1 MAKIGKSFKKDAKEI
16 TRVLKE
22 LGEEEI
28 SLLEKE
34 METKGEY
41 NLTVDGKEFL
51 ITKDMVNINRSQKT
65 VHVEEI
71 IPAVIE
77 PSFGI
82 GRIMYAIWE
91 HSFKTRAGDE
101 MRTYFALPPVIA
113 PLKCSVLPLSSH
125 TDFVPFVASLSQDLT
140 KHEVSHKVDD
150 SSGSIGRRYTRTDEI
165 AIPFG
170 ITVDFDS
177 LKEPHSITLRER
189 DTMEQIRV
197 PLDQVAALVSD
208 LSRGKQTW
216 EAAKC
221 CYPKFEQQETTKAA

>member
-16 TRVLKE
+16 TKILKE
-22 LGEEEI
+22 LDEDKIAE
-28 SLLEKE
+28 LEKE

-41 NLTVDGKEFL
+41 ILNVNGTEFT
-51 ITKDMVNINRSQKT
+51 ITKEMANINRSQKT

-91 HSFKTRAGDE
+91 HSFRTRAGDE

-113 PLKCSVLPLSSH
+113 PLKCSVLPLSGHS
-125 TDFVPFVASLSQDLT
+125 DFAPFVSTLSQDLT
-140 KHEVSHKVDD
+140 KNEVSHRVDD

-177 LKEPHSITLRER
+177 LKEPYSVTLRER

-197 PLDQVAALVSD
+197 PLEQVASLVSD
-208 LSRGKQTW
+208 LSRGRQTW

-221 CYPKFEQQETTKAA
+221 CYPKFEQQETTKGA

>member
-16 TRVLKE
+16 TKVLKE
-22 LGEEEI
+22 LDEDKIAE
-28 SLLEKE
+28 LEKE

-41 NLTVDGKEFL
+41 ILNVNGTEFT
-51 ITKDMVNINRSQKT
+51 ITKEMVNINRSQKT
-65 VHVEEI
+65 MHVEEI

-82 GRIMYAIWE
+82 GRIII
-91 HSFKTRAGDE
+91 
-101 MRTYFALPPVIA
+101 FALPPVIA
-113 PLKCSVLPLSSH
+113 PLKCSVLPLSGH
-125 TDFVPFVASLSQDLT
+125 PDFAPFVSTLSQDLT
-140 KHEVSHKVDD
+140 KNEVSHRVDD

-177 LKEPHSITLRER
+177 LKEPYSVTLRER

-197 PLDQVAALVSD
+197 PLEQVASLVSD
-208 LSRGKQTW
+208 LSRGRQTW

-221 CYPKFEQQETTKAA
+221 CYPKFEQQETTKGA